1 MTLLAAA
8 LNPKFA
14 QIPAFVPHPAFKS
27 DYEALK
33 AETDRILDAHGI
45 PHPAFTPEPT
55 PIYDSIYKGRHP
67 SPHLELR
74 FIEQLTKK
82 YSQALHKVWEDA

>member
-1 MTLLAAA
+1 MTPLAAA

-14 QIPAFVPHPAFKS
+14 AIPVFVPHPAFRS

-55 PIYDSIYKGRHP
+55 PIYTQLCENRVA
-67 SPHLELR
+67 PHLEHR
-74 FIEQLTKK
+74 FITRLTNVYLSRIKD
-82 YSQALHKVWEDA
+82 VWDNA

>member
-14 QIPAFVPHPAFKS
+14 
-27 DYEALK
+27 ALPVF
-33 AETDRILDAHGI
+33 T

-55 PIYDSIYKGRHP
+55 PIYDSLCEGRVAPKLEHQFIQRLCRIYSYR
-67 SPHLELR
+67 
-74 FIEQLTKK
+74 INT
-82 YSQALHKVWEDA
+82 VWEDA

>member
-14 QIPAFVPHPAFKS
+14 AIPVFTPHPAF
-27 DYEALK
+27 A
-33 AETDRILDAHGI
+33 
-45 PHPAFTPEPT
+45 PEPT
-55 PIYDSIYKGRHP
+55 PIYESIYKGRHP

>member
-1 MTLLAAA
+1 MTPLAAA

-14 QIPAFVPHPAFKS
+14 AIPVFV
-27 DYEALK
+27 
-33 AETDRILDAHGI
+33 

-55 PIYDSIYKGRHP
+55 PIYDSLYRGRRP

-82 YSQALHKVWEDA
+82 YSQALPTVWDNA

>member
-1 MTLLAAA
+1 VTLLASA

-14 QIPAFVPHPAFKS
+14 AIPLF
-27 DYEALK
+27 
-33 AETDRILDAHGI
+33 T

-55 PIYDSIYKGRHP
+55 PIYDSIYKGRNP

-82 YSQALHKVWEDA
+82 YSQSLRKVWEDA

>member
-14 QIPAFVPHPAFKS
+14 AIPVFTPHP
-27 DYEALK
+27 
-33 AETDRILDAHGI
+33 G
-45 PHPAFTPEPT
+45 FTPEPT
-55 PIYDSIYKGRHP
+55 PIYDSIYKHRHP

>member
-1 MTLLAAA
+1 MTGLAASLLKAA

-14 QIPAFVPHPAFKS
+14 QIPVF
-27 DYEALK
+27 
-33 AETDRILDAHGI
+33 T

-55 PIYDSIYKGRHP
+55 PIYDSIYKGRRP

-74 FIEQLTKK
+74 FIEHLTKT
-82 YSQALHKVWEDA
+82 YSQDLPTVWEDA